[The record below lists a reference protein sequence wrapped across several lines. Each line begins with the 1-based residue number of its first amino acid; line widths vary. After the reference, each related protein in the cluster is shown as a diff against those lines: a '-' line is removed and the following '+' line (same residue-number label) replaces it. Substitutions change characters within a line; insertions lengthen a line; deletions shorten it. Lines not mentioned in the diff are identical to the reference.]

1 MRLRLGCT
9 TLSQS
14 QSPETWQ
21 AAGVVLLLVLF
32 AVFAAAF
39 AWQARVPGSRLP
51 GQHSLVKRSA
61 PEFRAATSE
70 GRVVAL
76 ADYRGK
82 KTVVL
87 YFWASVCQPCRAGL
101 RELNSFYR
109 KYHNDASD
117 FELLAISNDLDVA
130 EVAAFASSERLAF
143 PSLLDP
149 GERVARAYRRDELPM
164 LVIIDRDGEIAYART
179 GHDPSFS
186 LVSRLGL
193 DPAAALSRRSQ

>member
-14 QSPETWQ
+14 RSHRTWQ

-39 AWQARVPGSRLP
+39 AWQARLSGLRLP
-51 GQHSLVKRSA
+51 GQQGLVKTPA
-61 PEFRAATSE
+61 PGFRASTSE

-76 ADYRGK
+76 ADYHGK

-87 YFWASVCQPCRAGL
+87 YFWASVCEPCVTEV
-101 RELNSFYR
+101 RELNSLYK
-109 KYHNDASD
+109 KYHTEASD
-117 FELLAISNDLDVA
+117 FEVLAISNDLDVA
-130 EVAAFASSERLAF
+130 DVAAFASAEQLAF
-143 PSLLDP
+143 PALLDP
-149 GERVARAYRRDELPM
+149 GELVARAYRRDALPM
-164 LVIIDRDGEIAYART
+164 MVIIDRNGTITYAHT
-179 GHDPSFS
+179 GHDPSLN

-193 DPAAALSRRSQ
+193 DPAAALSRGSR